1 MPCIAVGGAGSAGWV
16 AEGETQAGAAVEGA
30 DGNDKPHVLGDDV
43 ERQKID
49 FGGQIGRENGL
60 LSAGS
65 VGAAA
70 GFDAV
75 AGLGMAG
82 GSGFDL
88 DAEELLTVV
97 GDEIVRVGVAEGL
110 GYGEAEGRGSLEESD
125 FTHFPA
131 ALWIFAHGFAHSFS
145 GKR

>member
-16 AEGETQAGAAVEGA
+16 AEGETEAGAAVEGA

-88 DAEELLTVV
+88 GTEELLTIV
-97 GDEIVRVGVAEGL
+97 GYEIVRVGVAEGL
-110 GYGEAEGRGSLEESD
+110 GYRRPREEARWR
-125 FTHFPA
+125 A
-131 ALWIFAHGFAHSFS
+131 AHSAISPRRF
-145 GKR
+145 GFLRMVLHTP